1 MKNST
6 LYTIILLITGISIF
20 FIINAV
26 NSMSKLSEQD
36 PAEEDLG
43 PSTSNEDSE
52 EEDPATTIQQ

>member
-36 PAEEDLG
+36 PTEED
-43 PSTSNEDSE
+43 EDSLTRDENSE
-52 EEDPATTIQQ
+52 EEELDTIQQ